1 MTRARLVAVALACAA
16 VAGYTLF
23 WPSARVVV
31 EPGTSLQATLDEV
44 GAGTVVV
51 LAPGTHR
58 GPVTL
63 STQVHLQGE
72 SGAALVAGPSA
83 DAAVLVAASGSRVT
97 GLRVEGG
104 ETGIL
109 VREVTGVEID
119 SVDVS
124 GAELHGIEV
133 VDGSARITSSAVD
146 GLRHP
151 MAQGIEIRNSD
162 GRPDSVIEGVTVSG
176 GQEGIVSHVSEVV
189 VRDNAISNTT
199 MRGIAITEMS
209 DGFVSGNRISAAA
222 GSGLFC
228 GDMSRCAFD
237 NNVAMDVAAGTGG
250 RSSAGWGLVVTYH
263 SSAWS
268 SGNELGGDAGALMT
282 SMGSHMRARS
292 PLDPAS
298 PSKLVAPVALSALIA
313 LIVGGLGYGAASLW
327 VKRRPAGRGRRP
339 MTAGLLLVFL
349 AVLGVQSFHMVEHWL
364 QVYRVHVD
372 LIPSRGGLIGPAVT
386 SEWVHLAYNGALVLL
401 LALTFNEVRRSS
413 MGGSARWLGAALLVQ
428 GWHSIEHVAKITQ
441 HLMTGYP
448 ANPGLLG
455 SFTDLVWF
463 HFTINLTVYGLCV
476 AAAILWLGH
485 VQPLKRTVAEPVP
498 V

>member
-1 MTRARLVAVALACAA
+1 VTRTRYILAAVVCAA
-16 VAGYTLF
+16 IAAFTLF
-23 WPSARVVV
+23 WPPAQVVV
-31 EPGTSLQATLDEV
+31 EPTTSLQAVLDEV
-44 GAGTVVV
+44 SPGTVVV
-51 LAPGTHR
+51 LSPGTHR

-63 STQVHLQGE
+63 STPVDLRGE
-72 SGAALVAGPSA
+72 PGASVVAAPSA
-83 DAAVLVAASGSRVT
+83 AAGLVVAASDTRLS

-109 VREVTGVEID
+109 VREVTGVVID
-119 SVDVS
+119 SVAVS

-133 VDGSARITSSAVD
+133 VDGSVHITSSVVD

-162 GRPDSVIEGVTVSG
+162 GRPDSLIEGVTVSG

-189 VRDNAISNTT
+189 VRDSEVSNTT

-209 DGFVSGNRISAAA
+209 DGLVSGNHISSVA

-250 RSSAGWGLVVTYH
+250 RSTAGWGLVVTYH

-268 SGNELGGDAGALMT
+268 NDNELGGDAGTLMT
-282 SMGSHMRARS
+282 SMGSHMRDRS

-298 PSKLVAPVALSALIA
+298 PSKLIAPVALSALIA
-313 LIVGGLGYGAASLW
+313 LVVGALGYGVASSWLR
-327 VKRRPAGRGRRP
+327 RRPGPRATRSV
-339 MTAGLLLVFL
+339 TSGLLLVFL
-349 AVLGVQSFHMVEHWL
+349 AVLGVQTFHMIEHWL

-372 LIPSRGGLIGPAVT
+372 LIPSRGGIIGPAVA
-386 SEWVHLAYNGALVLL
+386 SEWVHLAYNGALMLL
-401 LALTFNEVRRSS
+401 LAVTFSEIRRSP
-413 MGGSARWLGAALLVQ
+413 MGGPARLLGAAVLVQ
-428 GWHSIEHVAKITQ
+428 GWHSIEHLAKITQ

-448 ANPGLLG
+448 ANPGVLG
-455 SFTDLVWF
+455 RYTDLVWF
-463 HFTINLTVYGLCV
+463 HFTINLAVYGLCV
-476 AAAILWLGH
+476 AAAILWFAHLRPLG
-485 VQPLKRTVAEPVP
+485 RAVADPVP